1 MPAQPGRDV
10 GSPWVSHGRGLGLF
24 GALAVE
30 AFILFQEKKELNRV
44 ALGHLNDQNNFI
56 VLFQTLFGKG
66 GDRSNPERFFFFLA
80 MTI

>member
-30 AFILFQEKKELNRV
+30 AFILFQEKKELRTRPRI
-44 ALGHLNDQNNFI
+44 AKSGDDKKRREHL
-56 VLFQTLFGKG
+56 VV
-66 GDRSNPERFFFFLA
+66 PESKK
-80 MTI
+80 